1 MAVHARK
8 APPAHESIRLEDVH
22 QRATLCFSPVGGKK
36 HGVLYEAEPTGDDEI
51 LAPSVEIPVE
61 SLVAMISA
69 AIEATGYKTTQ
80 IVALAEEQGLFADS
94 QQKQAPAGDT
104 AKSPTDTTL
113 VNAVSRA
120 RDWQYEF
127 VDSYGDRLM
136 IRPATTFGNVT
147 FQFVPSEGAG
157 VSVELSAVQILF
169 LYSESVRITSYTEDE
184 LCELGLKAG
193 EVRVSRKAPVAANRK
208 ARRRGLVTNTRGGA
222 SKGTLS
228 SLVASAGLGD
238 KSLNRGGSSF
248 LKR

>member
-36 HGVLYEAEPTGDDEI
+36 HGVLYEAEPTGDDET

-69 AIEATGYKTTQ
+69 AIEATGYKPTQ
-80 IVALAEEQGLFADS
+80 IVKLATERGLFADDG
-94 QQKQAPAGDT
+94 QKQAPAGDT

-120 RDWQYEF
+120 RDWHYEF

-147 FQFVPSEGAG
+147 FQFVPSEGAD

-169 LYSESVRITSYTEDE
+169 LYSESVRITNYTEDE

-208 ARRRGLVTNTRGGA
+208 ARRRGLVTSTRGGA

-238 KSLNRGGSSF
+238 KPLNRGGSSF